1 MQFISFDIETTG
13 FLAGIDQITEIGAIK
28 FENGV
33 PTAVFSTLIDPQ
45 RAIPSEVT
53 RITGITAEMV
63 IGQPKIED
71 ILPSFAEFCEAS
83 LLVAHNAPFDFQ
95 FITADIKKYET
106 AAPRGAILDS
116 CAMARKVFPGL
127 LNYKLGTLVEHLK
140 IESNGF
146 HRAEGDASYCGQ
158 LFHATIEKLTVQG
171 RPPTFESLV
180 AVTGSQPLRFP
191 QIIRQ
196 PKQLDMLGGLGL

>member
-13 FLAGIDQITEIGAIK
+13 FLAGIDQITEIGAVK

-33 PTAVFSTLIDPQ
+33 AQAVFSTLVDPQ
-45 RAIPSEVT
+45 RNIPAEVT
-53 RITGITAEMV
+53 KITGITDEMV
-63 IGQPKIED
+63 KGKPRIED
-71 ILPSFAEFCEAS
+71 ILPSFAEFCGDTI
-83 LLVAHNAPFDFQ
+83 LVAHNAPFDFQ

-106 AAPRGAILDS
+106 SAPRGPIFDS
-116 CAMARKVFPGL
+116 CTLARKVFPGL

-140 IESNGF
+140 IEANGY

-158 LFHATIEKLTVQG
+158 LFHAEIEKLTVQG
-171 RPPTFESLV
+171 RPPTFEALI
-180 AVTGSQPLRFP
+180 AVTGNQPLRFP

-196 PKQLDMLGGLGL
+196 PKQLDLLGGL